1 MEKKMEG
8 IPERIQ
14 GRKQKKYLN
23 NFRKINDKKA
33 QSLRKLKPGKKHNI
47 YIN

>member
-1 MEKKMEG
+1 MERIPKK
-8 IPERIQ
+8 IQ

-33 QSLRKLKPGKKHNI
+33 QGPRRLKPGKKHNI

>member
-1 MEKKMEG
+1 M
-8 IPERIQ
+8 Q
-14 GRKQKKYLN
+14 GRKQRKYLN

-33 QSLRKLKPGKKHNI
+33 QGLRKLKPGIKYNI